1 MKLRDY
7 QIEISEKATL
17 ILKQRNI
24 VYISAEVRTG
34 KTLMALNTC
43 KLYNA
48 KNVLFLTKKK
58 AVDSILQDYNNFG
71 YSNYFKLTVINNES
85 MSKAIGNFDLIVH
98 DESHRFGAF
107 PKAGKY
113 AKEFKFRF
121 SSLPIILLSGTPT
134 PESFSQIYH
143 QFWVSRFS
151 PFKYP
156 NFYKFAH
163 DFVNVTQKNLGYGM
177 VNDYS
182 SAKEDEIKAV
192 IEPYMLTFTQ
202 EKAGFTS
209 KVNEHILKCKMSDTT
224 YKLCAQLK
232 KDLVV
237 IGKDETILADT
248 AVKLMSKLHQLYSGT
263 IKFESGN
270 AKVIDDSKAKFIFD
284 RFKGEKIGIFYKF
297 KAELIALKDI
307 YGDELTTDLDEFNNT
322 SKVIALQIV
331 SGREGISLKNAKYL
345 VYYNMDYSAT
355 SYWQSRDRLTTMER
369 LSNDIYYVF
378 SEDGIEEKIFKA
390 VQNKKNYT
398 STYFKKDFN
407 VKISK

>member
-1 MKLRDY
+1 
-7 QIEISEKATL
+7 
-17 ILKQRNI
+17 
-24 VYISAEVRTG
+24 
-34 KTLMALNTC
+34 
-43 KLYNA
+43 
-48 KNVLFLTKKK
+48 
-58 AVDSILQDYNNFG
+58 
-71 YSNYFKLTVINNES
+71 
-85 MSKAIGNFDLIVH
+85 
-98 DESHRFGAF
+98 
-107 PKAGKY
+107 
-113 AKEFKFRF
+113 
-121 SSLPIILLSGTPT
+121 
-134 PESFSQIYH
+134 
-143 QFWVSRFS
+143 
-151 PFKYP
+151 
-156 NFYKFAH
+156 
-163 DFVNVTQKNLGYGM
+163 M

-182 SAKEDEIKAV
+182 RAKETEIKAV

-232 KDLVV
+232 KDLVM

-270 AKVIDDSKAKFIFD
+270 AKVIDDSKAKFIFEK
-284 RFKGEKIGIFYKF
+284 FKNEKIGIFYKF
-297 KAELIALKDI
+297 KAELVALKDV
-307 YGDELTTDLDEFNNT
+307 YGDSLTTDLDDFNN
-322 SKVIALQIV
+322 SNKVIALQIV